1 MSAGQISERTGGCH
15 CGAVR
20 YRAEPVTEVL
30 HCHCVNCRR
39 LTGNFVAVVRTA
51 TDRLEFVDS
60 DADSGLGWVRVEQ
73 TQFGVCRQC
82 GSTLYFRSDDRLELT
97 SIMVGTLDDTSG
109 MYVTEAWFADEAQAH
124 IVHPPEA
131 ALFDG
136 NGAA

>member
-1 MSAGQISERTGGCH
+1 MSDEQNSERTGGCH

-20 YRAEPVTEVL
+20 YRADPVIDVL

-39 LTGNFVAVVRTA
+39 LTGNFVAAARTA
-51 TDRLEFVDS
+51 TDRLEFTDP
-60 DADSGLGWVRVEQ
+60 DNQLGWIRVTEAQ
-73 TQFGVCRQC
+73 YGVCQQC
-82 GSTLYFRSDDRLELT
+82 GSTVCFRSDDRPELT

-109 MYVTEAWFADEAQAH
+109 MYVTEVWFANEAQPH
-124 IVHPPEA
+124 VVHPPEA